1 MRTSFL
7 VIIGHPNQL
16 IDYYHAIAD
25 AYIKGASANTVELK
39 TISIA
44 VLTFSP
50 NLAFGYEKRVELEP
64 DLLDARDKIMWADHL
79 IWVHPFWWGGFPSL
93 MEGFID

>member
-1 MRTSFL
+1 MVVLFRPLFELFRQQRPKTICTNFL

-16 IDYYHAIAD
+16 IDYYRALAD

-64 DLLDARDKIMWADHL
+64 DLLDAWDKIM
-79 IWVHPFWWGGFPSL
+79 
-93 MEGFID
+93 